1 MKSVNQ
7 QMQWFGVE
15 SCAGRVKYDDPRMYH
30 FRSWEPQT
38 PFAPRFDCPMWLDQ
52 VEPEKCKKILEQW
65 EEEKRPWATYNF
77 FDEQIENNL
86 LPEIHLMTGAFCDI
100 LEVEMPEKLW
110 IRGWIHKL
118 TVGQHLPTHHHSIHE
133 NTFLSGNMLLTH
145 SKTPTEYYIPGYSLY
160 GGNLTPAPIPGMT
173 TIFPSWVEHRVG
185 TVSETRIAL
194 AWDIYTQEAM
204 DYCKKSSPSNE
215 MMMSIPFE

>member
-1 MKSVNQ
+1 
-7 QMQWFGVE
+7 
-15 SCAGRVKYDDPRMYH
+15 
-30 FRSWEPQT
+30 
-38 PFAPRFDCPMWLDQ
+38 MWLDQ

-77 FDEQIENNL
+77 FNEQTENNL

-173 TIFPSWVEHRVG
+173 TIFPSWVEHKVG